1 MNKRI
6 ILKVALILFL
16 GLLVTTENF
25 AHSGRTDSNG
35 GHYDRSTGIYHYHNG
50 GATQYSDDEEIQ
62 DTEINFTNTTDY
74 TWQIESLKTQVE
86 YLEET
91 VRKKESSI
99 EELET
104 ELEEKTNEVYD
115 LENEKYALI
124 VWFFIMGIVI
134 AIILY
139 RIGKSKNN

>member
-1 MNKRI
+1 MNKKV

-50 GATQYSDDEEIQ
+50 GTTQYSDDKEIQ
-62 DTEINFTNTTDY
+62 DTEINFTDTSDY

-124 VWFFIMGIVI
+124 VWVFIMGIVI

-139 RIGKSKNN
+139 RIGKSKK

>member
-50 GATQYSDDEEIQ
+50 GTTQYSDDKEIQ
-62 DTEINFTNTTDY
+62 DTEINFTDTSDY

-124 VWFFIMGIVI
+124 VWVFIMGIVI

-139 RIGKSKNN
+139 RIGKSKK

>member
-1 MNKRI
+1 MNKKV

-62 DTEINFTNTTDY
+62 DTEINFTDTTDY
-74 TWQIESLKTQVE
+74 TGQIESLKTQVE
-86 YLEET
+86 NLEEK
-91 VRKKESSI
+91 VIRKESSI
-99 EELET
+99 EELKT
-104 ELEEKTNEVYD
+104 KLKEKTNEIHT
-115 LENEKYALI
+115 LEDEKSILLI
-124 VWFFIMGIVI
+124 WTFAVGIAV
-134 AIILY
+134 AIISY
-139 RIGKSKNN
+139 NIGKSKK

>member
-6 ILKVALILFL
+6 ILKVTLILFL

-50 GATQYSDDEEIQ
+50 GETQYSDDEEIK
-62 DTEINFTNTTDY
+62 DTEIIFTDTTNY
-74 TWQIESLKTQVE
+74 TEQIESLKTQVE
-86 YLEET
+86 NLEEK

-99 EELET
+99 EELRT
-104 ELEEKTNEVYD
+104 KLQEKTNEIHT
-115 LENEKYALI
+115 LEDEKSALLI
-124 VWFFIMGIVI
+124 LAFTVGIAV
-134 AIILY
+134 AIISY
-139 RIGKSKNN
+139 NIGKK